1 MLPNQMF
8 NAVLS
13 SLRTFDPLSDTLDIL
28 IISFVFYQL
37 LQFARK
43 SRAGQL
49 VKGIILILVFYGLAV
64 MLNLKT
70 VTWVLNNVITIG
82 FMAAVVIFQP
92 ELRRTLE
99 RMGQSTMWANLLVGN
114 RRSDPS
120 LRGAWQSAVVAICD
134 AAEQLSDTRTGALM
148 VLERNNNLD
157 EIIRTGTPMS
167 SPKCSARSSMKARPC
182 TTALSSSATASLW
195 RQAACC
201 RCPTILRW
209 ARTWAPATAR
219 ASA

>member
-99 RMGQSTMWANLLVGN
+99 RMGQSTMWANLLE
-114 RRSDPS
+114 RRCGH
-120 LRGAWQSAVVAICD
+120 LRRGGAAVRHAHRRAD
-134 AAEQLSDTRTGALM
+134 GA
-148 VLERNNNLD
+148 
-157 EIIRTGTPMS
+157 G
-167 SPKCSARSSMKARPC
+167 A
-182 TTALSSSATASLW
+182 
-195 RQAACC
+195 QQ
-201 RCPTILRW
+201 
-209 ARTWAPATAR
+209 
-219 ASA
+219 

>member
-120 LRGAWQSAVVAICD
+120 LRGAWDVPAKVTRQGNVTVYDITLPLAKLKI
-134 AAEQLSDTRTGALM
+134 SDKPGTLFRFSFLVNENDGQGRVRWIEWM
-148 VLERNNNLD
+148 GGIGRSKNPD
-157 EIIRTGTPMS
+157 EFGWGVM
-167 SPKCSARSSMKARPC
+167 
-182 TTALSSSATASLW
+182 L
-195 RQAACC
+195 
-201 RCPTILRW
+201 
-209 ARTWAPATAR
+209 
-219 ASA
+219 

>member
-92 ELRRTLE
+92 ELQVDTISTRLE
-99 RMGQSTMWANLLVGN
+99 PLPFIEFSNALRIAFLALRMA
-114 RRSDPS
+114 
-120 LRGAWQSAVVAICD
+120 
-134 AAEQLSDTRTGALM
+134 
-148 VLERNNNLD
+148 
-157 EIIRTGTPMS
+157 GTD
-167 SPKCSARSSMKARPC
+167 C
-182 TTALSSSATASLW
+182 TD
-195 RQAACC
+195 
-201 RCPTILRW
+201 
-209 ARTWAPATAR
+209 
-219 ASA
+219 

>member
-114 RRSDPS
+114 RR
-120 LRGAWQSAVVAICD
+120 Q
-134 AAEQLSDTRTGALM
+134 
-148 VLERNNNLD
+148 
-157 EIIRTGTPMS
+157 
-167 SPKCSARSSMKARPC
+167 
-182 TTALSSSATASLW
+182 
-195 RQAACC
+195 
-201 RCPTILRW
+201 
-209 ARTWAPATAR
+209 
-219 ASA
+219 

>member
-99 RMGQSTMWANLLVGN
+99 RMGQSTMWPTFWSGTAAVTRRCAARGRAPLWPSAT
-114 RRSDPS
+114 RRSS
-120 LRGAWQSAVVAICD
+120 
-134 AAEQLSDTRTGALM
+134 
-148 VLERNNNLD
+148 
-157 EIIRTGTPMS
+157 
-167 SPKCSARSSMKARPC
+167 
-182 TTALSSSATASLW
+182 
-195 RQAACC
+195 
-201 RCPTILRW
+201 CPTR
-209 ARTWAPATAR
+209 APAR
-219 ASA
+219 